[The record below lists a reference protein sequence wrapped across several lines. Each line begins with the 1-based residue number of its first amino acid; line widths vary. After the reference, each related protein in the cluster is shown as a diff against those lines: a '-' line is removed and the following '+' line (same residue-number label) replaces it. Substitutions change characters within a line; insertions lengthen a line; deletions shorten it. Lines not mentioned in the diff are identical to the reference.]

1 MLVIQNHYFL
11 QKNRVNSPVVATLT
25 DLCLRHKLFHLA
37 WTSLMNNKTLR
48 AGDLDCNKIFA
59 LAHAKPSPLL
69 MNAIW
74 EVIGSS
80 EGLLPYNKT
89 ELRITYFDFVDVL
102 ALAGFEFVIFNLSNF
117 NSTFT

>member
-1 MLVIQNHYFL
+1 
-11 QKNRVNSPVVATLT
+11 
-25 DLCLRHKLFHLA
+25 
-37 WTSLMNNKTLR
+37 MNNKTLR

-89 ELRITYFDFVDVL
+89 ELRITYFDFVLSSMYLLLWVL
-102 ALAGFEFVIFNLSNF
+102 D
-117 NSTFT
+117 